1 MSTST
6 VLDVGTQAPEFRL
19 RGPGGQPI
27 ALSDY
32 RGRRHVVLVFFPLA
46 FSPVCSHQLPVIQRD
61 LERLHELGAE
71 VLGISVDS
79 YFANEAFARHLGLTF
94 PLLSDWRREA
104 SAAYGVLLPEAQT
117 STRAIFV
124 VDRNGAIVHRE
135 AMEDPSRVPS
145 NEAVLR
151 ALEGLRG
158 D

>member
-1 MSTST
+1 VSTST
-6 VLDVGTQAPEFRL
+6 VPDVGTQAPDFRL

-79 YFANEAFARHLGLTF
+79 HFANEAFARHLGLTF